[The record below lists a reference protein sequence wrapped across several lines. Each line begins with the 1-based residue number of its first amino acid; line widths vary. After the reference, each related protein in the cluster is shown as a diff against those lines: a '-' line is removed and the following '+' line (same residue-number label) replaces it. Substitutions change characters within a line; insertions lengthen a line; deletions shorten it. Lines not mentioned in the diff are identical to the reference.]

1 MGGPGTRVTG
11 RGSVSGAPD
20 TVSVTMGVS
29 VRRPTAPEAIAAAAA
44 SASRLTEALKQS
56 GVAGNDL
63 RTANYSINQEFAYPT
78 DAAPRPDG
86 FRVSNDVV
94 AKVRNV
100 DNVGAVIDAATAAAG
115 DDVVVQNVS
124 FGMAADTG
132 ALESARDA
140 AFADAMAKAEQFARL
155 SGRGLGRVVSVVE
168 TVLPPSGAPM
178 LARMAF
184 DGAATTPIQAGEV
197 ETSVTVEVS
206 WDFADE

>member
-1 MGGPGTRVTG
+1 
-11 RGSVSGAPD
+11 
-20 TVSVTMGVS
+20 
-29 VRRPTAPEAIAAAAA
+29 
-44 SASRLTEALKQS
+44 
-56 GVAGNDL
+56 
-63 RTANYSINQEFAYPT
+63 
-78 DAAPRPDG
+78 
-86 FRVSNDVV
+86 
-94 AKVRNV
+94 
-100 DNVGAVIDAATAAAG
+100 
-115 DDVVVQNVS
+115 
-124 FGMAADTG
+124 MAADTG